1 MIGIGDWVLY
11 TLSDSDERMINS
23 KRADTPGIN
32 YNPAIQGQ
40 TFPALLVAVYG
51 QGGLK
56 ANLRVFLDGED
67 ILWIP
72 QREESVQSQEGYFHK
87 ADPWKPFDG

>member
-11 TLSDSDERMINS
+11 TLSDSDVSMVVA

-40 TFPALLVAVYG
+40 EYPALIVAIYG
-51 QGGLK
+51 TK
-56 ANLRVFLDGED
+56 ANLQVFLDGED
-67 ILWIP
+67 TVWIP
-72 QREESVQSQEGYFHK
+72 QRMENTGGGAEGCFRK
-87 ADPWKPFDG
+87 PSPWKPFNG